1 MARLEGMMVFRS
13 VGTEKNGG
21 DNRLFPASAGLSLGT
36 GHMARPEATSSVRR
50 VPWHSPGL
58 LLEYVMHL
66 AIKGN
71 CARHGHLRVLP
82 CTAVMIS
89 RAGSQRRGL
98 HALPVSIANTSHR
111 CTGGQRML
119 AAVVRRA
126 CSLQGDPLR

>member
-1 MARLEGMMVFRS
+1 MSQAEAPGAKKHAHAGIYGIFRP
-13 VGTEKNGG
+13 
-21 DNRLFPASAGLSLGT
+21 RASG
-36 GHMARPEATSSVRR
+36 V
-50 VPWHSPGL
+50 
-58 LLEYVMHL
+58 YVMHL

-126 CSLQGDPLR
+126 CALQGEPLQLALRV